1 MESQVYSKSH
11 PEICNKA
18 ESKLAWYSMS
28 LIVALKKQRKEDF
41 WGFKTNL
48 INNEAS
54 ETTRA
59 SKKDPVWKTKSKPSH
74 PLSPTSP

>member
-18 ESKLAWYSMS
+18 ESKLAWYSMT
-28 LIVALKKQRKEDF
+28 LIVALKSRGKEDL

-54 ETTRA
+54 ETA
-59 SKKDPVWKTKSKPSH
+59 SATKKDPVGSS
-74 PLSPTSP
+74 S